1 MAPVSA
7 EATCIYVV
15 TLKVLGVAGITAERL
30 LCNDVTQ
37 SPSAPAPPEQMQAK
51 IVICRNAVP
60 CAESH
65 LSSKLQRSS
74 AKEDVSARIGGKQ
87 RFLAIW
93 SDLQTGL
100 GATFEVE
107 LPTKTFKPKK
117 SSTTAAVPRIPRK
130 DFELLIFLSD
140 GTISAPIAAAN
151 LPVTAGTTEGIRD
164 LPLYNIESDFSDLFE
179 NSKKSSSAMA
189 AGVGE
194 KMKALQTTYGIDS
207 LDSVLRI
214 QLTVET
220 KAEVVRRQLQQKEA
234 QNEKEMAR
242 KLALSHAKPRNG
254 YFRRHQPT
262 DPEKK
267 RSKRNKEASRK
278 AFVHGEKHLRRKSAK
293 SKGDKQTDGLANSDS
308 APSPST
314 PLSMTKKT
322 LTGLIS
328 MQQAAH
334 KDEKKEEMQ
343 SEAESFLTLDQNS
356 EVASIIE
363 KTTILVEKQRSKK
376 SSSESSSSE
385 DATFEDEGSEDDDDY
400 DDEDSEYSLKMP
412 APLKKAIK
420 MLDMIQLP
428 GCVAADDFESATFD
442 DSTQANQ
449 DDETQTS
456 FHIPGCTVP
465 EGGIRGIKWSYSPT
479 TQFYKR
485 FGCWRNEPTGSLDT
499 QDETSMSVP
508 AAQGNASNVLDGT
521 SKSKNGP
528 IADEQLTAATPK
540 KKGKLQ
546 TFTATTSKDPYTE
559 VASLTGPGDG
569 SSIFQDIETYSII
582 EHVELRIQRDRGEP
596 EVRDKP
602 PRPSISAK
610 QANFRPAVTSRPP
623 TGKRKDPL
631 EVADMT
637 SRVISG
643 VAIASGE
650 KRPEIGQ
657 ATATSSSD
665 THHKQSQSPHV
676 VQIYSIVSRE
686 EEADLDA
693 KNSPSSHDSHSTPA
707 THRSDDSPNASP
719 AAVQDFPLHPESTED
734 KSMVGSLL
742 GLFRKPSDSDDVR
755 KQRKTHP
762 QSPGQPGIVQFKEKS
777 DDVDSVGELTLTSHE
792 MRVEGMK
799 ALKPGRSSW
808 ESPAL
813 FSSMFSCGPNKHEYF
828 ETGASGRN
836 AVQTATTCDSA
847 LSTKSS
853 VTPVLLVT
861 RNASADA
868 APYDEASVASSV
880 EINDA
885 ADAAWAKQ
893 KADKGE
899 YQKPKV
905 AT

>member
-1 MAPVSA
+1 
-7 EATCIYVV
+7 
-15 TLKVLGVAGITAERL
+15 
-30 LCNDVTQ
+30 
-37 SPSAPAPPEQMQAK
+37 
-51 IVICRNAVP
+51 
-60 CAESH
+60 
-65 LSSKLQRSS
+65 
-74 AKEDVSARIGGKQ
+74 
-87 RFLAIW
+87 
-93 SDLQTGL
+93 
-100 GATFEVE
+100 
-107 LPTKTFKPKK
+107 
-117 SSTTAAVPRIPRK
+117 VPRVPRK

-151 LPVTAGTTEGIRD
+151 LPVTAGKTEGIRD
-164 LPLYNIESDFSDLFE
+164 LPLYNIESDFSNLFE
-179 NSKKSSSAMA
+179 NSTKSGTAIA
-189 AGVGE
+189 VGVGE
-194 KMKALQTTYGIDS
+194 KMKALQTAYGIDS
-207 LDSVLRI
+207 MDSVLRI
-214 QLTVET
+214 QLAVET
-220 KAEVVRRQLQQKEA
+220 KAEVIRRQLELKEA
-234 QNEKEMAR
+234 QKEKEMAR

-254 YFRRHQPT
+254 YFRRHQMT
-262 DPEKK
+262 DLEKK
-267 RSKRNKEASRK
+267 RSKRNKEGSRK

-293 SKGDKQTDGLANSDS
+293 SKGDTHTHGLAHFDS

-343 SEAESFLTLDQNS
+343 SEAESFLTLEQNS

-376 SSSESSSSE
+376 TSSDSCSSE
-385 DATFEDEGSEDDDDY
+385 DATFEDDGSEDDYDYDY
-400 DDEDSEYSLKMP
+400 DDDDDDESEYSLKMP

-428 GCVAADDFESATFD
+428 GCIAADDLESATFD
-442 DSTQANQ
+442 DSTLANQ

-465 EGGIRGIKWSYSPT
+465 EAGIRGLKWNYSPT

-485 FGCWRNEPTGSLDT
+485 FGCWRNGPTDSLDT
-499 QDETSMSVP
+499 QDETSKTTMTVP
-508 AAQGNASNVLDGT
+508 AAQGEVLNVLDGT
-521 SKSKNGP
+521 STSKNGP
-528 IADEQLTAATPK
+528 KSYEQPTDATQK
-540 KKGKLQ
+540 KKGKLE

-582 EHVELRIQRDRGEP
+582 EQVELRIQRDRGEP

-602 PRPSISAK
+602 PRPSSSAK
-610 QANFRPAVTSRPP
+610 QAKSRPAVTSRPP
-623 TGKRKDPL
+623 TGKRKDTL
-631 EVADMT
+631 EVADMA

-657 ATATSSSD
+657 ATATSSND

-686 EEADLDA
+686 EEADRDA
-693 KNSPSSHDSHSTPA
+693 KNSPSSNDSHSTPA
-707 THRSDDSPNASP
+707 THHSDDSPSASP
-719 AAVQDFPLHPESTED
+719 AAVQGIPHPESTED

-742 GLFRKPSDSDDVR
+742 GMFRKPSESDDTR
-755 KQRKTHP
+755 KQRKSHP
-762 QSPGQPGIVQFKEKS
+762 QSPKQPGIVLFSEKS

-799 ALKPGRSSW
+799 VLKPGRSSW

-813 FSSMFSCGPNKHEYF
+813 FSNMFSCGPNKHEYL

-853 VTPVLLVT
+853 VTPVLLVA
-861 RNASADA
+861 RNSSADA

-880 EINDA
+880 EMNDA
-885 ADAAWAKQ
+885 AGAAWVKQ
-893 KADKGE
+893 KADQGE
-899 YQKPKV
+899 YQKSNKV

>member
-1 MAPVSA
+1 MST

-37 SPSAPAPPEQMQAK
+37 SPSAPTPPEQMQAK

-107 LPTKTFKPKK
+107 LPKNTSSQPKQ
-117 SSTTAAVPRIPRK
+117 STATAAVPRVSRK

-151 LPVTAGTTEGIRD
+151 LPVTAGKTEGIRD
-164 LPLYNIESDFSDLFE
+164 LPLYNIESDFTHLFE
-179 NSKKSSSAMA
+179 NSTKSGSAMA

-207 LDSVLRI
+207 MDSVLRI

-220 KAEVVRRQLQQKEA
+220 KAEVIQRQAQQKEA
-234 QNEKEMAR
+234 QREKEMAR

-254 YFRRHQPT
+254 YFRRHQTT

-293 SKGDKQTDGLANSDS
+293 SIGDSQTDGLAQSDS
-308 APSPST
+308 ANSPST

-322 LTGLIS
+322 LSGLIS
-328 MQQAAH
+328 VQHAAH

-376 SSSESSSSE
+376 TSSDSSSSE
-385 DATFEDEGSEDDDDY
+385 DATFDEEYGSEDDY

-428 GCVAADDFESATFD
+428 GCVAADDLESATFD
-442 DSTQANQ
+442 DSTQENQ
-449 DDETQTS
+449 DDQTQAS
-456 FHIPGCTVP
+456 FRIPGCTVP
-465 EGGIRGIKWSYSPT
+465 EEGIRGIKWNYSPT
-479 TQFYKR
+479 TQFYER
-485 FGCWRNEPTGSLDT
+485 FGCWRSEPTDSLDT
-499 QDETSMSVP
+499 QDETSKTSMPVP
-508 AAQGNASNVLDGT
+508 AAQGNGLNVLDGT

-528 IADEQLTAATPK
+528 ITHEQPTAATQK

-546 TFTATTSKDPYTE
+546 TFTATTSKDPYIE

-569 SSIFQDIETYSII
+569 SSIFQDIETYSIV
-582 EHVELRIQRDRGEP
+582 EHLELRIQRDRGEP
-596 EVRDKP
+596 EERDKP
-602 PRPSISAK
+602 PRPSSSIK
-610 QANFRPAVTSRPP
+610 QATFRPAVTSRPP
-623 TGKRKDPL
+623 GKRKNSL

-643 VAIASGE
+643 VAIASSE
-650 KRPEIGQ
+650 KSPEIGQ
-657 ATATSSSD
+657 ATATSSKD
-665 THHKQSQSPHV
+665 THYKQSQSPHV

-686 EEADLDA
+686 EEADRDA
-693 KNSPSSHDSHSTPA
+693 KKLSSSHDSHSTPA
-707 THRSDDSPNASP
+707 SHRSDDSPNSSP
-719 AAVQDFPLHPESTED
+719 AAVQDFPHPESTED
-734 KSMVGSLL
+734 KSMVGSLP
-742 GLFRKPSDSDDVR
+742 GMFRKPHENDAVR
-755 KQRKTHP
+755 KQRKSHS
-762 QSPGQPGIVQFKEKS
+762 QSPGQPGIVLFKEKS

-799 ALKPGRSSW
+799 VLKPGRSSW

-813 FSSMFSCGPNKHEYF
+813 FSNMFSCGPNKPEYF
-828 ETGASGRN
+828 ET
-836 AVQTATTCDSA
+836 
-847 LSTKSS
+847 
-853 VTPVLLVT
+853 VT

-880 EINDA
+880 EMNDA
-885 ADAAWAKQ
+885 VDAAWAKL

-899 YQKPKV
+899 YQKPNKV